1 MRKKQQNLIGSVFVL
16 ALIFSCLLQIA
27 VAQENQV
34 LKLEQDAYGTLKQGE
49 TKTYILT
56 LEEKQRDDQYLIIT
70 AEGTFEG
77 SEPDIYVNIK
87 EQKNL
92 QKSKVICK
100 SYGFA
105 LCHIKGSQIDFAKE
119 LYVTVKCQTKCG
131 YELVTFLE
139 ESTNQINMRL
149 NDITYAIFEDS
160 QGNIK
165 DEKLILNKVV
175 QMKFGSQDM
184 PPQESL
190 ENMIIE
196 FELMNPVQ
204 SYTTFN
210 VYFNFNERIPTKAY
224 SESWGLNW
232 GSGAGMGVLLKNK
245 KSGLQSEGV
254 YTMTI
259 EAHEGAIIAIR
270 AIGWGEVRYI
280 KPFQLVGG
288 FTLSNSPTMKYQLN
302 IDEQVYGEFKGKDL
316 IIGLVPFQG
325 DPNLYADYKSLT
337 ELENVKLNDYEWIS
351 DELYDDKI
359 TITAKE
365 LQKNSTINIAVNS
378 KDNFSL
384 FTMRAY
390 YHLGKTPLS
399 FDYPESGSLIAGELI
414 TYSLSLYGNQKANV
428 TLVLK
433 PREGQPGLLM
443 KRCNLDEKEKC
454 VFTKEDKKSAI
465 KSKFNQENVIQT
477 FLSDPDQCSQY
488 KIEGLQV
495 CYYLVGV
502 LNTEDDKEA
511 KFTLLAN
518 NGLTHTILQ
527 ENEIYH
533 QGAEFGKINFFK
545 LDLEKYVGVTQ
556 VSFQLSSVKGQVSMF
571 ASFDNIRPTVNN
583 KIKQSFDHSLHL
595 YTEEFGDLN
604 KVIYLGIQSD
614 SAFASY
620 DIQAKITQE
629 SNFSFYLLEE
639 NQPVVVT
646 EDASKVKKIHFKLLL
661 RRPYNKELEV
671 KVMLEPLSGYYDMK
685 IGKTPQSIDLVESSN
700 NILEFSS
707 KLIQFER
714 YEQPIYGII
723 TPRMT
728 FLNNKIQFKLSYVTS
743 AVSHQTLNLG
753 MVNQIK
759 VTQEEQYYKIPIQS
773 NESVFIYKN
782 VLNQFG
788 DQDEVTVIVSYDQA
802 NVQPQ
807 KGEATSMIVPNF
819 IPQVIPK
826 EDFELSCKRIKEFS
840 VDQNNCFLFISVSA
854 KKEATL
860 LLYAEIN
867 SNAQYIFTDFPNTV
881 AFKPK
886 TEKKLYYPE
895 LFNKR
900 FNLYKSSSFNGDELM
915 ICAKIFNNTLSRQDW
930 KFPVNCQPGDY
941 DFKFRTQDD
950 ENFYYEIQ
958 DNNGVCNFEKRE
970 CGLSIFLKDTSFR
983 IWETTDL
990 ITLTLQQSH
999 TTLHPSQSIIDTIPP
1014 NGARFYY
1021 IELSEVKDQK
1031 FIVAATEYTDESL
1044 ELVLYIDREQVY
1056 STNKNLPYILFDKE
1070 FRDNL
1075 KKTYKF
1081 DNKSQFGLEVKSR
1094 MKDKNVKY
1102 SLLLTVNQD
1111 NEKTFTNIS
1120 LGQSYQINLKDNQDY
1135 QYFVFKNKV
1144 KGQPFKI
1151 TQSQQT
1157 QGHTQIT
1164 VALLNKETKDKLPL
1178 ESYIAQTYE
1187 NVVEIREKQD
1197 QCEKQCSYIIQLRTS
1212 QKNGASLALSVQRQI
1227 ISLLENILQSNE
1239 LNTSETFVYNFSTL
1253 NKSTLSIDV
1262 QIGSIYVNITNS
1274 NGKEIMKDTLS
1285 KSVLHT
1291 FELPELQNTNQ
1302 QYSVTITALA
1312 YSKFNIKYV
1321 NENTYPMIS
1330 FDTPLKEQKFS
1341 PQQSK
1346 IYQIQMQGDK
1356 LLNIQIS
1363 YAYDGKYEDGVRV
1376 IEDMYETDNKLPILS
1391 NVMSDIYD
1399 PISNLYIRHLQLKTT
1414 QGVSKILM
1422 KLKNTQKNEVKK
1434 LSIYLSQSFT
1444 ILDEG
1449 VPTFFYFD
1457 GEIQSTSLYGII
1469 LPEKERKLYI
1479 EITCLKGDLHTLGTY
1494 QRDSAISDKF
1504 QFTFAPGTRQNLDVD
1519 VSTGNFYIKIR
1530 GLAKY
1535 SQGFIKFVSFPS
1547 RTELPSLAFHK
1558 PTLDLPTI
1566 TGVQSLEK
1574 WNEYSHVNFQFEPL
1588 DCSNY
1593 QKDQKDF
1600 QVQDIMYTILISKDK
1615 QIIKGTD
1622 MKFSQIPGDFKS
1634 IEQKLNLF
1642 TGTSVKVPVL
1652 FFNFNESSECLNSCQ
1667 KCQKKEVSVPL
1678 DNEAF
1683 QQHINDGTPFVIVRA
1698 SIDWKHRVNGQYYTQ
1713 NIYYSEAIFDK
1724 SNVLAPIQEIQDQSP
1739 SGGIS
1744 GFAIGIIIVGA
1755 LVLIGLLIFYFK
1767 KYKQTAK
1774 RLNFELTDVRNVAGI
1789 SQSQDTYNDPK
1800 MKHIP
1805 LDEEINE

>member
-1 MRKKQQNLIGSVFVL
+1 MRKKQQNLIGSVVVL
-16 ALIFSCLLQIA
+16 ALIFSCQLKIVA
-27 VAQENQV
+27 AQENIK
-34 LKLEQDAYGTLKQGE
+34 LNLEQDAYGTLKKGE
-49 TKTYILT
+49 TQTYVLN
-56 LEEKQRDDQYLIIT
+56 LEKKQKEDQYLIIT

-100 SYGFA
+100 SYGFT
-105 LCHIKGSQIDFAKE
+105 LCHIKGMQIDFAQE

-139 ESTNQINMRL
+139 ESTSQINMRL

-160 QGNIK
+160 QGNLK
-165 DEKLILNKVV
+165 DDKLILNRVV
-175 QMKFGSQDM
+175 QMKFGPQDL
-184 PPQESL
+184 PPKESL
-190 ENMIIE
+190 ENMVIE
-196 FELMNPVQ
+196 FELMNPIQ

-210 VYFNFNERIPTKAY
+210 VYFNFNERVPTKTQ
-224 SESWGLNW
+224 SQSLGLNW
-232 GSGAGMGVLLKNK
+232 GSGAGLGVLLMNK

-259 EAHEGAIIAIR
+259 EAHEGALIAIR

-288 FTLSNSPTMKYQLN
+288 FTQSNSPTMKYQLN
-302 IDEQVYGEFKGKDL
+302 IDDQVYSDFKGKDL

-325 DPNLYADYKSLT
+325 DPNLYADTRSF
-337 ELENVKLNDYEWIS
+337 S
-351 DELYDDKI
+351 DLQNKNLGEYQWVSEEMQDDRI

-399 FDYPESGSLIAGELI
+399 FDYPESGTLIAGELI
-414 TYSLSLYGNQKANV
+414 TYSLSLYGTQKSNV

-433 PREGQPGLLM
+433 PREGSPGLLM

-454 VFTKEDKKSAI
+454 VFTQEDKQSAI
-465 KSKFNQENVIQT
+465 KSKFTQEPVIQT
-477 FLSDPDQCSQY
+477 FFSDPDQCSQY

-495 CYYLVGV
+495 CQYLIGV
-502 LNTEDDKEA
+502 YNTESDKDA

-545 LDLEKYVGVTQ
+545 LDLEKYTGVTQ

-571 ASFDNIRPTVNN
+571 ASFDNIRPTVNS

-595 YTEEFGDLN
+595 YVEEFGDLN

-614 SAFASY
+614 SSFASY

-639 NQPVVVT
+639 NQPLVVT

-661 RRPYNKELEV
+661 RKPFNKELEV

-685 IGKTPQSIDLVESSN
+685 IGTTLQSIDLVESSN

-743 AVSHQTLNLG
+743 AISHQTLNLG

-802 NVQPQ
+802 NVQPK

-819 IPQVIPK
+819 IPQIIPK

-840 VDQNNCFLFISVSA
+840 VDQNNCFLFVSVQA

-867 SNAQYIFTDFPNTV
+867 SNAQFIFSDFPNTV
-881 AFKPK
+881 AFKPQ
-886 TEKKLYYPE
+886 TDKKLYYPE
-895 LFNKR
+895 LFNKT
-900 FNLYKSSSFNGDELM
+900 FNLFKSSSFNGDELM
-915 ICAKIFNNTLSRQDW
+915 ICAKIFNNTLSREEW
-930 KFPVNCQPGDY
+930 KYPVNCQAGDY
-941 DFKFRTQDD
+941 DFKFRTQED
-950 ENFYYEIQ
+950 ENFFYEIQ
-958 DNNGVCNFEKRE
+958 DNNGVCNFDKRE
-970 CGLSIFLKDTSFR
+970 CGILIFLKDTSFK
-983 IWETTDL
+983 IWEITDL
-990 ITLTLQQSH
+990 ITLILQQSH
-999 TTLHPSQSIIDTIPP
+999 TTIHPNQSIIDTLPP

-1021 IELSEVKDQK
+1021 IELSEVKNQR
-1031 FIVAATEYTDESL
+1031 FIVAATEQTDESL
-1044 ELVLYIDREQVY
+1044 ELILYIDREQVY
-1056 STNKNLPYILFDKE
+1056 STNKNLPYIIFDKQ
-1070 FRDNL
+1070 FRDTL
-1075 KKTYKF
+1075 KNTYKF
-1081 DNKSQFGLEVKSR
+1081 NDNSQFGLEVKSR
-1094 MKDKNVKY
+1094 IKDKNVKY

-1111 NEKTFTNIS
+1111 NEKSFTNVS
-1120 LGQSYQINLKDNQDY
+1120 LGQSQQINLKDNQDY
-1135 QYFVFKNKV
+1135 QYFVFKNKA

-1151 TQSQQT
+1151 IQSQQT

-1164 VALLNKETKDKLPL
+1164 VALLHKDTKDNLPL
-1178 ESYIAQTYE
+1178 NNYIAQTYE
-1187 NVVEIREKQD
+1187 NVIEIREKQD
-1197 QCEKQCSYIIQLRTS
+1197 ECEKQCSYIIQLRTTEKS
-1212 QKNGASLALSVQRQI
+1212 GASLALSVQRQVV
-1227 ISLLENILQSNE
+1227 SLLENILQQNE

-1262 QIGSIYVNITNS
+1262 QIGSLYVNITNS

-1291 FELPELQNTNQ
+1291 FELPELQNSNQ
-1302 QYSVTITALA
+1302 QYSVSITALA

-1321 NENTYPMIS
+1321 NENTFPMIS
-1330 FDTPLKEQKFS
+1330 FDTPLKEQKFI

-1346 IYQIQMQGDK
+1346 IYSIQMLGDK
-1356 LLNIQIS
+1356 AVNIQIS
-1363 YAYDGKYEDGVRV
+1363 YTYDGKYEEGVHV
-1376 IEDMYETDNKLPILS
+1376 IEDTYESDNKIPILS

-1399 PISNLYIRHLQLKTT
+1399 PVINLYIRHLQLKTSQET
-1414 QGVSKILM
+1414 RKILM
-1422 KLKNTQKNEVKK
+1422 TLKNTQKNDVKK

-1457 GEIQSTSLYGII
+1457 DEVQYPSLFGVI

-1479 EITCLKGDLHTLGTY
+1479 EITCLKGDLHSVGTY
-1494 QRDSAISDKF
+1494 QRDSAINDKF
-1504 QFTFAPGTRQNLDVD
+1504 QFTFTYGTRQVLDVD

-1547 RTELPSLAFHK
+1547 RTKLPTLAFHK
-1558 PTLDLPTI
+1558 PALDLPKI
-1566 TGVQSLEK
+1566 TGVKSLEK
-1574 WNEYSHVNFQFEPL
+1574 WNEYTHVNFQFEPL
-1588 DCSNY
+1588 DCSDY
-1593 QKDQKDF
+1593 KKDQEDF
-1600 QVQDIMYTILISKDK
+1600 FVQNIMYTLLISKDK
-1615 QIIKGTD
+1615 QIIEGTD
-1622 MKFSQIPGDFKS
+1622 MKFSQIPDDFLS

-1642 TGTSVKVPVL
+1642 LGTNVKVPVL
-1652 FFNFNESSECLNSCQ
+1652 FLSFNESAECLNSCA
-1667 KCQKKEVSVPL
+1667 KCQKKETSVPL
-1678 DNEAF
+1678 ESETF
-1683 QQHINDGTPFVIVRA
+1683 QKHLNDGTPFVIVRA

-1713 NIYYSEAIFDK
+1713 NIYYSKALLDRSQIL
-1724 SNVLAPIQEIQDQSP
+1724 VPIKEVQDQP
-1739 SGGIS
+1739 TPEGIPV
-1744 GFAIGIIIVGA
+1744 FAIAIIIVGA
-1755 LVLIGLLIFYFK
+1755 LVLITLLIFYIK

-1774 RLNFELTDVRNVAGI
+1774 RLNFELTDVRNIAGI
-1789 SQSQDTYNDPK
+1789 SQSQNTYDDPK

-1805 LDEEINE
+1805 LDEEIHQ